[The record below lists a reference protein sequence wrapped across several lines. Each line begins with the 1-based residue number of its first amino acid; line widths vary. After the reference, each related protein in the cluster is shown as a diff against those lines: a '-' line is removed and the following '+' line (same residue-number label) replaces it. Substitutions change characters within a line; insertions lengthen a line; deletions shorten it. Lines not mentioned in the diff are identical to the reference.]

1 MKNLNWILHA
11 ISIAGLVFLFWQN
24 QSLKKNHAPGVNA
37 LPAASIGSSNGMKPI
52 AYFVSDSLL
61 SKLEFFKK
69 SEDEFKA
76 KRERMAGELKARENS
91 FQKEIQQLQSNAP
104 NLTRNEMESA
114 QKRLAKMEQELMEK
128 KEKME
133 QQFAEETAEF
143 NEKLHQK
150 VVAYLQEVNQ
160 DSRYSYVFSVAREG
174 NIFYADSSYNITE
187 EMVRALNEKYS
198 K

>member
-1 MKNLNWILHA
+1 
-11 ISIAGLVFLFWQN
+11 
-24 QSLKKNHAPGVNA
+24 
-37 LPAASIGSSNGMKPI
+37 
-52 AYFVSDSLL
+52 
-61 SKLEFFKK
+61 
-69 SEDEFKA
+69 
-76 KRERMAGELKARENS
+76 
-91 FQKEIQQLQSNAP
+91 
-104 NLTRNEMESA
+104 
-114 QKRLAKMEQELMEK
+114 
-128 KEKME
+128 ME